1 VFAMQEINLYRLM
14 AFYVR
19 NWLLIASLTLAGLLA
34 GLAYNTFIQ
43 TPLYKSDATL
53 LFINPSSSTS
63 TQDTTTIN
71 NYVQLFK
78 SRRVLEPVLND
89 QHIDMTYDQLVG
101 SVDAIN
107 EKGTEV
113 IQLSVSTKDP
123 ALSRNFLREAVV
135 SFKQQAKNLYGK
147 DSLSVVDNASNA
159 QPPYNVHKVQQLVI
173 ATTAGFVLSLIVL
186 FFIYD
191 VKGDAIKPR
200 VTKTIAK
207 KKNSPAA
214 AVKEP
219 VSMRFKDSVASM
231 FTRKASK
238 PAKPAAKKPAAK
250 KAQTPVRATPKT
262 TKVTTTKAT
271 PVKKSAAKKPA
282 VKKTPAKKT
291 TTK

>member
-1 VFAMQEINLYRLM
+1 MQEINLYRLM

-89 QHIDMTYDQLVG
+89 QHIDMTYDQLVT
-101 SVDAIN
+101 SVDATN

-123 ALSRNFLREAVV
+123 AVSRNFLREAVV
-135 SFKQQAKNLYGK
+135 SFKQQAKDLYGK
-147 DSLSVVDNASNA
+147 DRLSVVDNASNA
-159 QPPYNVHKVQQLVI
+159 QPPYNVHKAQQLVI

-207 KKNSPAA
+207 KKSSPAA
-214 AVKEP
+214 AAKEP
-219 VSMRFKDSVASM
+219 VFIRFKDSVASM

-250 KAQTPVRATPKT
+250 KAQAPVRTTPKT
-262 TKVTTTKAT
+262 TKVTTATKAT
-271 PVKKSAAKKPA
+271 PAKKPTAKKPA
-282 VKKTPAKKT
+282 AKKTPVKKTA
-291 TTK
+291 TK

>member
-1 VFAMQEINLYRLM
+1 MQEINLYRLM

-78 SRRVLEPVLND
+78 SRRVLEPVMND
-89 QHIDMTYDQLVG
+89 QHIGMTFDEFVS
-101 SVDAIN
+101 SVDASS

-113 IQLSVSTKDP
+113 IKLSVSTKDP
-123 ALSRNFLREAVV
+123 EVSRNFLREAVV
-135 SFKQQAKNLYGK
+135 SFKQQAVNLYGK
-147 DSLSVVDNASNA
+147 DTLSVVDNASNA
-159 QPPYNVHKVQQLVI
+159 QPPYNVHKPQQLVI
-173 ATTAGFVLSLIVL
+173 ATTAGFIVSLLVL

-207 KKNSPAA
+207 KKKNNASS
-214 AVKEP
+214 VKTP
-219 VSMRFKDSVASM
+219 RLIRQKVSAIKKPSSKPSISKTTAKKSVTSAS
-231 FTRKASK
+231 TKPKTIKKNNASK
-238 PAKPAAKKPAAK
+238 SVPK
-250 KAQTPVRATPKT
+250 KAI
-262 TKVTTTKAT
+262 
-271 PVKKSAAKKPA
+271 VKKKNAKN
-282 VKKTPAKKT
+282 TIDN
-291 TTK
+291 